1 MRGLRFSPS
10 EDQKN
15 TWRQLISIMKPYW
28 TSEVKWKA
36 LGLLG
41 ILLLFLFA
49 VNGLNVG
56 INYVSGAFMTALSS
70 KNQPVFY
77 RMLWT
82 YFGVFVIGT
91 PIVVVYS
98 WLADVLG
105 LHWRDWLT
113 RHILTKYLRNRAYY
127 RINDVAAIDNPD
139 ERIAQDVRD
148 FTRGALSL
156 LLNLLSSIVTLI
168 SFIAILWS
176 ISHQLVGIVFIYS
189 LVGTAAT
196 IWMGRRLIGL
206 NFNQLKKEADFR
218 YNLIHVRN
226 NVESIAF
233 YQGEEQEARNIRA
246 RFAAAV
252 NNFNLLIGWQRNVSF
267 LTTGYNYLVALIPSL
282 IIAPMYFAGKVPFG
296 TQTQAD
302 MAFAQI
308 LSALS
313 LVVTSFDD
321 ITAFIAQIK
330 RLGTFNDA
338 LDLESAAPSS
348 LSSGHA
354 SSNASGISLENVS
367 VTTPNGR
374 VQLVQDLSLSVQP
387 GVDLLITGPSGAGKS
402 SLLRVLAGLWKTAGG
417 QVQRPALKNLMFLP
431 QKPYMVLGSLRQ
443 QLLYP
448 NPDQSVSDAE
458 LQAVLQQV
466 NLPTLSSRFG
476 GLDTEAHWADV
487 LSLGEQQRL
496 AFARLILAKPQY
508 AILDEATSALD
519 VQNEEQ
525 LYRLLQT
532 SGTTYI
538 SVGHR
543 PSLID
548 YHRNVLELTG
558 DSKWK
563 LSLCTAYVPTKQMVG
578 TITADYG
585 VEAA

>member
-1 MRGLRFSPS
+1 MPGLKLFRVS
-10 EDQKN
+10 EDQKT
-15 TWRQLISIMKPYW
+15 TWRQFISIMKPYW

-36 LGLLG
+36 LGLLA

-56 INYVSGAFMTALSS
+56 INFVSGAFMTALSS

-82 YFGVFVIGT
+82 YFGVFVVGT

-98 WLADVLG
+98 YISDVLG

-113 RHILTKYLRNRAYY
+113 KHILAKYLANRAYY
-127 RINDVAAIDNPD
+127 HINDDAAIDNPD

-148 FTRGALSL
+148 CTRGALSL
-156 LLNLLSSIVTLI
+156 LLNLLSSIVTLV

-176 ISHQLVGIVFIYS
+176 ISHKLVGIVFVYS

-206 NFNQLKKEADFR
+206 KFNQLKKEADFR

-233 YQGEEQEARNIRA
+233 YQGEEQEARHIRA
-246 RFAAAV
+246 RFAAAI
-252 NNFNLLIGWQRNVSF
+252 NNFNALIGWQRNVGF

-282 IIAPMYFAGKVPFG
+282 IIAPLYFAGKVPFG
-296 TQTQAD
+296 AQTQAD

-313 LVVTSFDD
+313 LVITSFDD
-321 ITAFIAQIK
+321 ITAFIAQVK

-338 LDLESAAPSS
+338 LDLESAAANSPS
-348 LSSGHA
+348 GA
-354 SSNASGISLENVS
+354 SPSNQPGINLENVS
-367 VTTPNGR
+367 VTTPNGS
-374 VQLVQDLSLSVQP
+374 VKLVQDLTLSVQP
-387 GVDLLITGPSGAGKS
+387 GVDLLITGPSGTGKS

-417 QVQRPALKNLMFLP
+417 RVKRPELKNLMFLP

-448 NPDQSVSDAE
+448 NPEQNVSDE
-458 LQAVLQQV
+458 QLHAVLQRV
-466 NLPTLSSRFG
+466 NLPSLSCRFG
-476 GLDTEAHWADV
+476 GLDAEAHWADV

-496 AFARLILAKPQY
+496 AFARLLLAKPQY

-525 LYRLLQT
+525 LYRLLQM

-543 PSLID
+543 PSLME
-548 YHRNVLELTG
+548 YHRNVLELTA

-563 LSLCTAYVPTKQMVG
+563 LNVCTAYVSTTQWAAPQP
-578 TITADYG
+578 ITT
-585 VEAA
+585 